1 MRIDND
7 TINRIDEIDIS
18 KNVNQYLSIIL
29 QKAEEVEEKK
39 TTNTKNINKDMYKNI
54 RTKASIIGND
64 QRDIQDRISLIQVQ
78 EQKISEIENVL
89 RQAKREY
96 SIALEKGNSEE
107 VSQRIKVRQLTK
119 QVSDMQKDSQD
130 KEQMVQKIEENKNVY
145 TQDNERILEKIND
158 ILQRIN
164 TTKGK
169 ISEYKSKLIELSQ
182 ELSAN
187 KAKINQ
193 QAEEMQK
200 HLDDSDYIINGV
212 SINVSEYVDLRGNVA
227 SGIIID
233 IYI

>member
-1 MRIDND
+1 MRINND
-7 TINRIDEIDIS
+7 YTTQIDEIDVS
-18 KNVNQYLSIIL
+18 NSVNQYLAIRL
-29 QKAEEVEEKK
+29 QEDETVKSEKR
-39 TTNTKNINKDMYKNI
+39 NLNKDIYQNM
-54 RTKASIIGND
+54 RTKAAIISND

-89 RQAKREY
+89 RKAKREY
-96 SIALEKGNSEE
+96 SIALEKGKSEE
-107 VSQRIKVRQLTK
+107 ASQRIKVRQLTK

-164 TTKGK
+164 STKGK